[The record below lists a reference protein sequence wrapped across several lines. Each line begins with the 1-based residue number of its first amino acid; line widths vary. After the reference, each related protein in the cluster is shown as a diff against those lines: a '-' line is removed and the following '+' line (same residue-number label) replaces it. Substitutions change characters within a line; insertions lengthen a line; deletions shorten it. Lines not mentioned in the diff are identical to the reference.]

1 MLETTRFTLD
11 GSEQLEAHLAR
22 ICDQVLAGV
31 RPVVPASRLEA
42 VLLGGGY
49 GRGEGGVLKTA
60 DGDRPYNDLE
70 FYVLVRGTSWLNERK
85 FRAALHHLAETLTP
99 EAGIEVEFKI
109 LSIQK
114 LESSTITMHY
124 YDLVTG
130 HRRLFGGKDLL
141 RRCRH
146 HRAANTLPLSEA
158 TRLLM
163 NRASG
168 LLFSN
173 SLLQK
178 EPFTATDA
186 DFVGRNQAKAQL
198 AFGDV
203 FLTAH
208 GLYHASCRERNCRL
222 RSFTPSENIP
232 WLEKIRSYH
241 NYGVDFKL
249 HPHTTAPDRD
259 ALKARQH
266 ELVSMALQ
274 LWLWLEARRLRQ
286 RFSSAVEYAR
296 CPINKCPETKFTRNV
311 VVNATTFGAPVLLQE
326 KRFRYPR
333 ERLFNALSLLLWE
346 PATLREPLLLHNV
359 QSELATHASDFDQ
372 IINAYQSL
380 WRRFS

>member
-11 GSEQLEAHLAR
+11 GSDQLEAHLAQC
-22 ICDQVLAGV
+22 CDKVLAGV
-31 RPVVPASRLEA
+31 CSVIPTSRLDG

-49 GRGEGGVLKTA
+49 GRGEGGVLKTS
-60 DGDRPYNDLE
+60 DGDSPYNDLE
-70 FYVLVRGTSWLNERK
+70 FYVLLRGSSWLNDRK
-85 FRAALHHLAETLTP
+85 FRQALHHVAEQLTP

-109 LSIQK
+109 VSVQK
-114 LESSTITMHY
+114 LESSPITMHY
-124 YDLVTG
+124 YDLVAG
-130 HRRLFGGKDLL
+130 HRRLWGGKDLL

-173 SLLQK
+173 SLLQREK
-178 EPFTATDA
+178 FGPEEA

-203 FLTAH
+203 FLTAN
-208 GLYHASCRERNCRL
+208 GLYHASCRERNRRL
-222 RSFTPSENIP
+222 RAYEPAQNIP
-232 WLEKIRSYH
+232 WLEKVRRYH
-241 NYGVDFKL
+241 NYGVEFKL
-249 HPHTTAPDRD
+249 HPTKTLADRETLTAF
-259 ALKARQH
+259 QN
-266 ELVSMALQ
+266 ELVSMALT
-274 LWLWLEARRLRQ
+274 LWLWLEQRRLRQ
-286 RFSSAVEYAR
+286 RFSSAVDYAHS
-296 CPINKCPETKFTRNV
+296 PVNKCPETTFARNV
-311 VVNATTFGAPVLLQE
+311 LVNASTFGAPALLHD
-326 KRFRYPR
+326 KAFRYPR

-346 PATLREPLLLHNV
+346 PATLREPQLLHHV
-359 QSELATHASDFDQ
+359 QSELVTRASDFDQ

>member
-11 GSEQLEAHLAR
+11 GSDQLETHLAQ
-22 ICDQVLAGV
+22 ICDRVLAGV
-31 RPVVPASRLEA
+31 CSVVPTSRLEGI
-42 VLLGGGY
+42 LLGGGY
-49 GRGEGGVLKTA
+49 GRGEGGVLKTVE
-60 DGDRPYNDLE
+60 GDRPYNDLE
-70 FYVLVRGTSWLNERK
+70 FYVLVRGSSWLNERK
-85 FRAALHHLAETLTP
+85 FRSELHHLAEKLSP
-99 EAGIEVEFKI
+99 EAGIEIEFKV
-109 LSIQK
+109 LSVQK
-114 LESSTITMHY
+114 LESSPITMHY
-124 YDLVTG
+124 YDLIAG
-130 HRRLFGGKDLL
+130 HRRLWGGKDLL

-178 EPFTATDA
+178 EKFSPEDA

-208 GLYHASCRERNCRL
+208 GLYHASCRERNRRL
-222 RSFTPSENIP
+222 RSFAPTENIP
-232 WLEKIRSYH
+232 WFEKIQRYH
-241 NYGVDFKL
+241 NYGVNFKL
-249 HPHTTAPDRD
+249 HPTNTVPDRE
-259 ALKARQH
+259 ALIACQR
-266 ELVSMALQ
+266 ELVTMALQ

-286 RFSSAVEYAR
+286 RFSTAVEYAL
-296 CPINKCPETKFTRNV
+296 CPINKCPETTLARNV
-311 VVNATTFGAPVLLQE
+311 FVNATTFGAPALLQE

-346 PATLREPLLLHNV
+346 PTTMREPQLLHDV
-359 QSELATHASDFDQ
+359 QTELVTTANNFDQ
-372 IINAYQSL
+372 MISAYQSL

>member
-11 GSEQLEAHLAR
+11 GSDELETHLAHC
-22 ICDQVLAGV
+22 CDRVLAGV
-31 RPVVPASRLEA
+31 CSVIPTSRLEG

-49 GRGEGGVLKTA
+49 GRGEGGVLETA

-70 FYVLVRGTSWLNERK
+70 FYVLMRGSSWLNERK
-85 FRAALHHLAETLTP
+85 FRPALHHLAEKLIP
-99 EAGIEVEFKI
+99 EASIEVEFKI
-109 LSIQK
+109 ISVQK
-114 LESSTITMHY
+114 LESSRITMHY
-124 YDLVTG
+124 YDLIAG
-130 HRRLFGGKDLL
+130 HRRLWGGKDLL

-163 NRASG
+163 NRSSG

-173 SLLQK
+173 SLL
-178 EPFTATDA
+178 ERENFSSADA

-208 GLYHASCRERNCRL
+208 GLYHASCRERNRRL
-222 RSFTPSENIP
+222 RAFTPTQNIP
-232 WLEKIRSYH
+232 WFEKVRRYH

-249 HPHTTAPDRD
+249 HPRTTTPDRD
-259 ALKARQH
+259 ALMACQH

-286 RFSSAVEYAR
+286 RFSSAVEYAL
-296 CPINKCPETKFTRNV
+296 CPINKCPETTFARNAL
-311 VVNATTFGAPVLLQE
+311 VNATTFGAPALWQE

-346 PATLREPLLLHNV
+346 PTTMREPQLLHDV
-359 QSELATHASDFDQ
+359 QTALVTHAKDFGQ
-372 IINAYQSL
+372 IIGAYQAL
-380 WRRFS
+380 WQRFS

>member
-1 MLETTRFTLD
+1 MLETQRFTLD
-11 GSEQLEAHLAR
+11 GSAELERHLAHC
-22 ICDQVLAGV
+22 CDRVLAGV
-31 RPVVPASRLEA
+31 CSVIPTSRLEGI
-42 VLLGGGY
+42 LLGGGY

-60 DGDRPYNDLE
+60 QGDRPYNDME
-70 FYVLVRGTSWLNERK
+70 FYVLMHGSSWLNERK
-85 FRAALHHLAETLTP
+85 YRAALHHLGEKLSP
-99 EAGIEVEFKI
+99 EAGLEIEFKV

-114 LESSTITMHY
+114 LESSPITMHY
-124 YDLVTG
+124 YDLIAG
-130 HRRLFGGKDLL
+130 HRRLWGGKDLL

-178 EPFTATDA
+178 ENFSAEDA

-208 GLYHASCRERNCRL
+208 GLYHASCRERNHRL
-222 RSFTPSENIP
+222 RAFTPKENIP
-232 WLEKIRSYH
+232 WFDKIRRYH

-249 HPHTTAPDRD
+249 HPRTTPPDRE
-259 ALKARQH
+259 ALMACQG
-266 ELVSMALQ
+266 ELVTMALQ

-286 RFSSAVEYAR
+286 RFSSAVEYAL
-296 CPINKCPETKFTRNV
+296 CPINKCPETALARNAF
-311 VVNATTFGAPVLLQE
+311 VNATTFGAPALLQE

-346 PATLREPLLLHNV
+346 PTTMREPQLLHGV
-359 QSELATHASDFDQ
+359 QSELVTTANDFNEM
-372 IINAYQSL
+372 INAYQSL